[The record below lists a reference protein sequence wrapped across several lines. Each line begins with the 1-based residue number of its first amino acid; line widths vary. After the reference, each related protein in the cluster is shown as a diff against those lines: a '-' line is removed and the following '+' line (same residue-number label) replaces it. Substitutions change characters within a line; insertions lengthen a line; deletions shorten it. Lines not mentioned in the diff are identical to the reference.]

1 MPTNA
6 ANHSR
11 TLLANAFQEI
21 DALLVLDVDGVDGV
35 DGLDVEVDDGF
46 GIGTAV
52 VVVSFV
58 VGTGLRM
65 IGGAASQHASSWL
78 VKVFATTDSL
88 ISGAGVVDA
97 LASGVGAVG
106 SGVICCAI
114 GVDTEG

>member
-21 DALLVLDVDGVDGV
+21 DALLALDVDGV